1 MENTP
6 PNISAHRESEP
17 ASSTEATRGP
27 DARRAHHRLCQH
39 LVDIPTIVLPSP
51 SCIVRSGSNNGR
63 APLYMRGAMAISTA
77 AILLKGKSVLSRNR
91 QWLKVALAATA
102 MGLIGRRRVGLLQ
115 RSRSCA
121 PSSFCRGLLHSD
133 GCFQHSFPLPVVGR
147 AHSLCLPDK
156 LRLGGFLLLL
166 CRFPCTGGDSACGK
180 LAAWH
185 FADSVLLPH
194 LASAVGAFG
203 SCQHH

>member
-1 MENTP
+1 
-6 PNISAHRESEP
+6 
-17 ASSTEATRGP
+17 
-27 DARRAHHRLCQH
+27 
-39 LVDIPTIVLPSP
+39 
-51 SCIVRSGSNNGR
+51 
-63 APLYMRGAMAISTA
+63 MRGHGDFDCGNPPERQERPFSQSAVAQ
-77 AILLKGKSVLSRNR
+77 GGPRRNSDGAYR
-91 QWLKVALAATA
+91 
-102 MGLIGRRRVGLLQ
+102 RRRVGLLQ

-194 LASAVGAFG
+194 LASAVGAFIMLL
-203 SCQHH
+203 SLEVLAISSFRNESSERALSSSSIVLMLTFLHIFCSSAYHSFAR